1 MLECA
6 GKVRQIRVSHNLK
19 LAYSKNTVQDEK
31 NLVTERV
38 KENSWFAHDHSSY
51 CRKTMFFFSK
61 TIFIVSALF
70 LCRTPDCFST
80 F

>member
-31 NLVTERV
+31 NLVTDRE
-38 KENSWFAHDHSSY
+38 KENS
-51 CRKTMFFFSK
+51 
-61 TIFIVSALF
+61 
-70 LCRTPDCFST
+70 
-80 F
+80 